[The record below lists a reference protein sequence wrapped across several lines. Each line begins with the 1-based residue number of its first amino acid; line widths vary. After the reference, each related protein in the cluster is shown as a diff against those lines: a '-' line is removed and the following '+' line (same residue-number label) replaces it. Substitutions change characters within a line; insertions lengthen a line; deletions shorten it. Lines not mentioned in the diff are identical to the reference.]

1 MQSMAMKRARASAN
15 PSMDA
20 AVAKAFGACPANI
33 RRRLMGLRAL
43 IFRVAAST
51 AGVGKLEETLKW
63 GEPAYM
69 TSESG
74 SGSTVR
80 IGWKASAPTQYAM
93 YFHCRTSLIE
103 TFRNLFP
110 DEFTFAGNR
119 AIVFEESD
127 TVPMDALAFCVAAA
141 LTYHR
146 RQRTREQAGG

>member
-1 MQSMAMKRARASAN
+1 MAIKRVSAPEK

-20 AVAKAFGACPANI
+20 AVAKAFGAYPANI
-33 RRRLMGLRAL
+33 RRRLMDLRAL

-69 TSESG
+69 TSESA

-103 TFRNLFP
+103 TLRNLFP
-110 DEFTFAGNR
+110 NEFTFAGNR
-119 AIVFEESD
+119 AIVFEESE
-127 TVPMDALAFCVAAA
+127 TVPTEALAFCVAAA
-141 LTYHR
+141 LTYHQRKPR
-146 RQRTREQAGG
+146 RHL